1 MLLHQAIAS
10 QPLRELQVWMLQH
23 LRENLTVESLADRI
37 GMSARHF
44 TRVCLRET
52 GINPGQFV
60 DRMRVEAAQQ
70 IIDSSSREL
79 KEVADSC
86 GFQSADAMR
95 RTFLRVLGVTAA
107 E

>member
-1 MLLHQAIAS
+1 
-10 QPLRELQVWMLQH
+10 MLQH
-23 LRENLTVESLADRI
+23 LRENLTVESLAGRV

-52 GINPGQFV
+52 GMNPGQFV
-60 DRMRVEAAQQ
+60 DRMRVEAARQ
-70 IIDSSSREL
+70 IIDSSSRGL
-79 KEVADSC
+79 KEIADSC

-107 E
+107 EYASRFKSTLVRPSVS